1 MNTKNP
7 APKGLNRS
15 MGMSVIDLLTTVGVA
30 SIVLTV
36 LMSFYLFA
44 LRGVGA
50 IGNYTQMDGKS
61 QQAVDLMLREVREA
75 NLVVDYQ
82 NKSSGAWLKLA
93 NTTVSPS
100 VTNTF
105 TWDPT
110 TGYLTWDKTGQATRI
125 LLSGCDDWT
134 FTFYIRVPDSN
145 GVFYSTTDAS
155 ACKLIN
161 MSWKCSRT
169 NIKQKMNTESVV
181 TAEVVLRNKA

>member
-1 MNTKNP
+1 MIIKNLV
-7 APKGLNRS
+7 PKRPHRS
-15 MGMSVIDLLTTVGVA
+15 KGMSLVDMLITVGVA
-30 SIVLTV
+30 SLVLTV

-110 TGYLTWDKTGQATRI
+110 TGYLTWDKTSQATRI
-125 LLSGCDDWT
+125 LLSGCDNWT

-161 MSWKCSRT
+161 MSWKCTRN
-169 NIKQKMNTESVV
+169 NITRKMNTESIV
-181 TAEVVLRNKA
+181 TAEVVLRNKP